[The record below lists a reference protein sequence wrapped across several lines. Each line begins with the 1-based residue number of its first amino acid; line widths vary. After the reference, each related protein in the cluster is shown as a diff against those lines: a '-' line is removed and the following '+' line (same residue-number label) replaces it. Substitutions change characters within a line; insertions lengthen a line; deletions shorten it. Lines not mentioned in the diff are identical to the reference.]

1 MRARSDGTLGPQL
14 RPSTVN
20 CDAYRAEVQAAIQAG
35 THKVVTH
42 RRSRTRTRGSGT
54 GATPTAPRQQARP
67 EPEMKVCSSTNTA
80 TAGVPT
86 GGALATAAI
95 WSDIEL
101 RGVVPVPAA
110 ESWTSVNEVVDPGLK
125 LLGPHLEGGR
135 LPAASRRIERP
146 HLAPEGAVGMAE
158 PVADVHVEDDLVIH
172 VAGEGSG
179 VRLRSLPPQLTRLAP
194 R

>member
-1 MRARSDGTLGPQL
+1 
-14 RPSTVN
+14 
-20 CDAYRAEVQAAIQAG
+20 
-35 THKVVTH
+35 
-42 RRSRTRTRGSGT
+42 
-54 GATPTAPRQQARP
+54 
-67 EPEMKVCSSTNTA
+67 MKVCSSTNTA

-146 HLAPEGAVGMAE
+146 HLAPEGEVC
-158 PVADVHVEDDLVIH
+158 PVAPRD
-172 VAGEGSG
+172 A
-179 VRLRSLPPQLTRLAP
+179 PPQTLRA
-194 R
+194 